1 MRALVDVPD
10 DLLKDLERIS
20 KSVNVSRAEI
30 IRRALREFANNNT
43 PNNDGFGIWAKNP
56 IDGLALQ
63 TKLRDEW

>member
-10 DLLKDLERIS
+10 DLLKELERIS
-20 KSVNVSRAEI
+20 NNANVSRAEI

-43 PNNDGFGIWAKNP
+43 PNNNGFGIWAKNP